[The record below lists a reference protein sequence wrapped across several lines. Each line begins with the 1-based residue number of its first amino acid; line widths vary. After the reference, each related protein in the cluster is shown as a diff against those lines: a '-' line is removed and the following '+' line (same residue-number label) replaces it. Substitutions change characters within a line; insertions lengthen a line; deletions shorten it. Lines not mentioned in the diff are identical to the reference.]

1 MAGWILIAVF
11 IGMYL
16 IDFVININK
25 PKSNKKLS
33 DYYKDVG
40 YTYIRALNGI
50 KYLGGIKDISIK
62 NNMDYIITKEG
73 LLFLYSEIDQ
83 IPVINSKYTK
93 HKLIGWDNIKD
104 ISLQTEQSIK
114 EKVSLGKLVCFGIF
128 AFAMSGKE
136 KISTK
141 EYIIINVNDSKGE
154 YNICL
159 ESKDNQNTIEKLNK
173 RIA

>member
-1 MAGWILIAVF
+1 MILGIIIVV
-11 IGMYL
+11 IGGLYFYDY
-16 IDFVININK
+16 IRTRNNPNNNK
-25 PKSNKKLS
+25 TLE
-33 DYYKDVG
+33 DYYKDAG
-40 YTYIRALNGI
+40 YTYINPLI
-50 KYLGGIKDISIK
+50 DVKYLGGISDISIK
-62 NNMDYIITKEG
+62 NRIDYTLTKEG
-73 LLFLYSEIDQ
+73 LLLLYSDIDQ

-93 HKLIGWDNIKD
+93 QKLIKWDNIKD

-136 KISTK
+136 KLSTK
-141 EYIIINVNDSKGE
+141 EYIIINVNDPKGE